1 MELALNNSPFNF
13 GKLITLLV
21 VLCLLSAG
29 VFYLYSTSQPSYQE
43 QLVLTGY
50 EAGSYAE
57 ARILEV
63 VSNHAYKHGAEV
75 NQALLC
81 LQKYGSTKTFRTFG
95 FFDKQR
101 NGYIPTSVYLCLDQ
115 KTGMWYAVVTT
126 FWEKI
131 NDIQTARLITAYKV
145 VSDIF
150 LNVDDYIAYIKTSWG
165 AVLTN
170 YVIEPGK
177 ILLDLK
183 Y

>member
-13 GKLITLLV
+13 GKLIAMLL

-29 VFYLYSTSQPSYQE
+29 VFYLYNTSQPSYQE

-75 NQALLC
+75 NETINC
-81 LQKYGSTKTFRTFG
+81 IKKNSTWKTFQTYG
-95 FFDKQR
+95 FFDKVR
-101 NGYIPTSVYLCLDQ
+101 NGYVPTSVYICLDP
-115 KTGMWYAVVTT
+115 KTGVYYALVTT

-131 NDIQTARLITAYKV
+131 NGVQTARLITAYRI

-150 LNVDDYIAYIKTSWG
+150 PSVDDYIEYIKASWG
-165 AVLTN
+165 ARLIN
-170 YVIEPGK
+170 YTIEAGQ
-177 ILLDLK
+177 ILLDVK